1 MLARMPLLWRWLVDA
16 LPDISN
22 FILLLAGFVMSYP
35 TLAERIESH
44 KTARYGLG
52 FLCILVGGYGLT
64 VSVNERRQTTDQLLA
79 LVRNTNTLV
88 TNTNAAM
95 TTLSVLQP
103 QFAQFQA
110 QVSGIDA
117 ELREVKGN
125 SKLTAELTTQRDAA
139 QERAKAVAKQ
149 ILLTVVPEAAGQLE
163 MKWYDWYSAGDKF
176 ASSNM
181 LFAEKQQRRADLRKE
196 RSLEMKSV
204 IPTADY
210 LRRQLL
216 ELLPDSARTEEDA
229 EGAADFARAAT
240 GNDIG
245 DSLKAG
251 RYLRSLR
258 DRVAAQK

>member
-1 MLARMPLLWRWLVDA
+1 
-16 LPDISN
+16 
-22 FILLLAGFVMSYP
+22 
-35 TLAERIESH
+35 
-44 KTARYGLG
+44 
-52 FLCILVGGYGLT
+52 
-64 VSVNERRQTTDQLLA
+64 
-79 LVRNTNTLV
+79 
-88 TNTNAAM
+88 
-95 TTLSVLQP
+95 LQP
-103 QFAQFQA
+103 QFAPFQT
-110 QVSGIDA
+110 QVTGIDA
-117 ELREVKGN
+117 ELREVRGN

-163 MKWYDWYSAGDKF
+163 MKWYDWYTADDKL

-216 ELLPDSARTEEDA
+216 ELLPDSS
-229 EGAADFARAAT
+229 EGAAAFAGAAT
-240 GNDIG
+240 GDDIG
-245 DSLKAG
+245 DILKAG

-258 DRVAAQK
+258 DKVAAQK